1 VAVEIFGQAPST
13 AALPETMRDSDGGIA
28 TIAGVLARETAT
40 ATPESAVYAEA
51 LGSMLAVHLMRHY
64 SAGSASPASTVQR
77 GAALPLAVARAAR
90 YIRDNLARDVR
101 LADVARAAHVSPFHL
116 TRQFKEAMGL
126 SPYQYVLRERVNAA
140 KAMLQAARSDLTLA
154 ELALAV
160 GFADQSHLTRHFKR
174 AVGVTPNAYR
184 AQLAAGDAASRA
196 VQ

>member
-1 VAVEIFGQAPST
+1 
-13 AALPETMRDSDGGIA
+13 
-28 TIAGVLARETAT
+28 
-40 ATPESAVYAEA
+40 
-51 LGSMLAVHLMRHY
+51 
-64 SAGSASPASTVQR
+64 
-77 GAALPLAVARAAR
+77 VARAAR